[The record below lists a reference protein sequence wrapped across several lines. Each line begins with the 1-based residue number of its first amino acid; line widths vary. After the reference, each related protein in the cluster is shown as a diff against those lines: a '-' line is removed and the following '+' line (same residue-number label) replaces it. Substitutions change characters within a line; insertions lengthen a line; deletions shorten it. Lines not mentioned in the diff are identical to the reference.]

1 MSREAAFHR
10 LLTARALDPAARG
23 LIDDAAVLG
32 DLVLTHD
39 TLVEGV
45 HCRLADPPESY
56 GWKLAAANLSDLAA
70 KGAEP
75 LGCLLSYPLGEEA
88 WNARFLDGLFACV
101 DEYGMPLI
109 GGDTVRLPEGSA
121 RVFGL
126 TAIGRAPSGGAPS
139 RARGRIGDTLWVSGP
154 VGDAGWG
161 LELLEGGVEM
171 SRSSLPAPLL
181 LRTQEPRG
189 HPDEAAHQGA
199 KPSSGLLRSQEQ
211 GGAQGEE
218 RSPPRT
224 SAIAA
229 YRFPR
234 PHLALGRSIAGEVHA
249 MMDLSDGLLI
259 DAARLAAASGCGA
272 TITDVPVSPAWAA
285 AHPPTDRLKAAT
297 AGDDYV
303 LLFAAPERP
312 AAAPEALPVGRLEQE
327 PGLRLVLDG
336 APVVLPDSLG
346 WEH

>member
-1 MSREAAFHR
+1 MSPEAAFHR

-39 TLVEGV
+39 ALVEGV

-75 LGCLLSYPLGEEA
+75 VACLLSYPLGEEA
-88 WNARFLDGLFACV
+88 WNERFLDGLFACL
-101 DEYGMPLI
+101 DEYEMPLI
-109 GGDTVRLPEGSA
+109 GGDTVRLPQGSA

-139 RARGRIGDTLWVSGP
+139 RTGGRIGDTLWVSGP

-161 LELLEGGVEM
+161 LEVLEAPPVLLRKQESNAVS
-171 SRSSLPAPLL
+171 SRTTDHKGESGNGLL
-181 LRTQEPRG
+181 LPQEHACG
-189 HPDEAAHQGA
+189 
-199 KPSSGLLRSQEQ
+199 QEQ
-211 GGAQGEE
+211 MVLHDNKVADAHAQ
-218 RSPPRT
+218 
-224 SAIAA
+224 AIAA

-234 PHLALGRSIAGEVHA
+234 PHLALGRAIAGEVRA
-249 MMDLSDGLLI
+249 MMDVSDGLLI

-272 TITDVPVSPAWAA
+272 TITDVPISAEWAA
-285 AHPPTDRLKAAT
+285 AHDSADRLKAAT
-297 AGDDYV
+297 GGDDYV
-303 LLFAAPERP
+303 LLFAAPDRP
-312 AAAPEALPVGRLEQE
+312 AAAPDALPVGRLERE

-336 APVVLPDSLG
+336 TPVPLPDRLG